1 MSIWKSDTELFALCR
16 AELYT
21 AVVGDIMDKL
31 NYRSQFLPPQIRP
44 LSPTMT
50 TVGRA
55 MPVLEADV
63 FEENPGRNAIL
74 TRPFG
79 LMLEAL
85 DDLRADEIYICTGAS
100 AEYALW
106 GELMSA
112 RASQCGAAGAILDGF
127 SRDTNGVLA
136 LGLPVFSHG
145 PYAQDQAPRGRV
157 IDFRVRLRI
166 GGVTVRP
173 GDILFGD
180 IDGVCV
186 VPRDMEEEVFSRA
199 LEKTRG
205 EKTVLKAIQSGMTA
219 CEAFQTYGI
228 M

>member
-31 NYRSQFLPPQIRP
+31 NCRSQFLPSQIRP

-63 FEENPGRNAIL
+63 FEENPGRNALL
-74 TRPFG
+74 TKPFG

-112 RASQCGAAGAILDGF
+112 RARQCGAAGAILNGF

-166 GGVTVRP
+166 GGVPSGLGTS
-173 GDILFGD
+173 
-180 IDGVCV
+180 
-186 VPRDMEEEVFSRA
+186 FSGT
-199 LEKTRG
+199 L
-205 EKTVLKAIQSGMTA
+205 TA
-219 CEAFQTYGI
+219 CALFRATWKRRSFPGRLRKLAVRRRC
-228 M
+228 